1 MGFFNVSDAMALG
14 LIEGADMA
22 FERIRVEDKEQLEK
36 DRVKA
41 EKAALAAAGIQ
52 SKYDAN
58 DRIDEQNARV
68 LSKSVALQNTLKEIK
83 LSNPELYEGVPDIN
97 LYKALSKRFRR
108 FHSDNPDDNITKY
121 GQRATRR
128 LNNHLLNNSPNSILE
143 EVARKFKADK
153 EIKPTTDDQQMS
165 ALNLMTREGKRRQQ
179 EQELRPTNLGPEAM
193 QAYDEARLGKPVE
206 FKPEVLDPLVD
217 RAAKTPNRQ
226 VRGDQESALI
236 ASITGTIPERDPK
249 DPFIVRYPS
258 GLKSGTLM
266 KDVQNSEKLLKDLA
280 VEFNGYMS
288 RFASLY
294 NTSDLASIK
303 QAADDFKNTLVDPET
318 FTIRQDVK
326 DKLTVQDIQNARQNA
341 NVGPIATVVTPKSP
355 TKTGNVVKKKTDDKK
370 LTSEGKL
377 LKKDEVPDEVL
388 KRLAQAMKEARAT
401 GEKDSRGKIVV
412 GNDVYEYILGQ
423 GIPKV
428 YKLENTQTEG
438 ST

>member
-1 MGFFNVSDAMALG
+1 MAL
-14 LIEGADMA
+14 
-22 FERIRVEDKEQLEK
+22 
-36 DRVKA
+36 
-41 EKAALAAAGIQ
+41 
-52 SKYDAN
+52 
-58 DRIDEQNARV
+58 
-68 LSKSVALQNTLKEIK
+68 T
-83 LSNPELYEGVPDIN
+83 
-97 LYKALSKRFRR
+97 
-108 FHSDNPDDNITKY
+108 
-121 GQRATRR
+121 
-128 LNNHLLNNSPNSILE
+128 
-143 EVARKFKADK
+143 KADK
-153 EIKPTTDDQQMS
+153 KIKPTTDDQQMS

-206 FKPEVLDPLVD
+206 FKPKILDPLVD

-249 DPFIVRYPS
+249 DPFTVRYPS

-266 KDVQNSEKLLKDLA
+266 KDVQNSQKLLKDLA

-355 TKTGNVVKKKTDDKK
+355 TKTGNVVKNKTGDKK

-388 KRLAQAMKEARAT
+388 KRLAQAMKEASAT
-401 GEKDSRGKIVV
+401 GEKDAKGKIVV